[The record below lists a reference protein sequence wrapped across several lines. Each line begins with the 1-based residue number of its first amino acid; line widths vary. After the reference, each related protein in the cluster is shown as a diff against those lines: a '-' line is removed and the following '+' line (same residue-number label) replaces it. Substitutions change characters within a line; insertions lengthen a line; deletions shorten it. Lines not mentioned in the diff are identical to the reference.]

1 MKAGCLENDKIYGR
15 DCRGGRAVCRGSRRK
30 CANHTGDTGKDNAFN
45 NNASMDTA
53 IHSDKAS
60 AGMAGKIVI
69 LLLVDI
75 YGQLKKLNERQG
87 KEDAGNND

>member
-1 MKAGCLENDKIYGR
+1 MQEIN
-15 DCRGGRAVCRGSRRK
+15 
-30 CANHTGDTGKDNAFN
+30 GDTERATRGLAKSGTVGAARFHRAGKER
-45 NNASMDTA
+45 
-53 IHSDKAS
+53 
-60 AGMAGKIVI
+60 AGMTNILLIIVI

>member
-1 MKAGCLENDKIYGR
+1 MQKI
-15 DCRGGRAVCRGSRRK
+15 
-30 CANHTGDTGKDNAFN
+30 NGDTQRATRGLAKSGTVGTVRFHRAR
-45 NNASMDTA
+45 
-53 IHSDKAS
+53 KER
-60 AGMAGKIVI
+60 AGMTNILLIIAI

>member
-1 MKAGCLENDKIYGR
+1 MKAQTATAAR
-15 DCRGGRAVCRGSRRK
+15 FHRARK
-30 CANHTGDTGKDNAFN
+30 ERE
-45 NNASMDTA
+45 
-53 IHSDKAS
+53 
-60 AGMAGKIVI
+60 GMTNILLIIVI

>member
-1 MKAGCLENDKIYGR
+1 MKVWKSQNVKAQTATAARFHRAGKER
-15 DCRGGRAVCRGSRRK
+15 
-30 CANHTGDTGKDNAFN
+30 
-45 NNASMDTA
+45 
-53 IHSDKAS
+53 
-60 AGMAGKIVI
+60 AGMTNILLIIVI

>member
-1 MKAGCLENDKIYGR
+1 MQ
-15 DCRGGRAVCRGSRRK
+15 RATRELVKSGTVGAARLHRARK
-30 CANHTGDTGKDNAFN
+30 ER
-45 NNASMDTA
+45 
-53 IHSDKAS
+53 
-60 AGMAGKIVI
+60 AGMTNILLIIVI